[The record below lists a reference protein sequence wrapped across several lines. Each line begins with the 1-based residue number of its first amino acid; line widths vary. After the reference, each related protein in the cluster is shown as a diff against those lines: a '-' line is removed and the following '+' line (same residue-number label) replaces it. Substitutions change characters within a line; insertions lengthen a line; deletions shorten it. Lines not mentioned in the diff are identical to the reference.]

1 VQATLHDEL
10 ARVLGDD
17 RLPAASDVPALA
29 YTRDVVAE
37 AMRLYPPAWVIGR
50 RAIRATQLGRWT
62 IPAGSIVIASQYVT
76 HRDPALWGDPL
87 AFRPERWGTD
97 ARALPKFAYFPFGGG
112 NRLCIGEPF
121 AWMEA
126 VLVVATIARRWRF
139 ERIDDAPIPLEPLV
153 TLRPKTAI
161 RLRPLLRT
169 ARELATI

>member
-1 VQATLHDEL
+1 VQTALHDEI
-10 ARVLGDD
+10 ARVLGDRPPD
-17 RLPAASDVPALA
+17 ASDVPELA

-50 RAIRATQLGRWT
+50 RATRETTLGAWT

-76 HRDPALWGDPL
+76 HRDPALWADPL
-87 AFRPERWGTD
+87 MFRPERWSSD

-121 AWMEA
+121 AWMEM
-126 VLVVATIARRWRF
+126 VLVVATIAQRWRF
-139 ERIDDAPIPLEPLV
+139 ERVDDAPIPLEPLV

-161 RLRPLLRT
+161 RLRPVARAART
-169 ARELATI
+169 LVSP